1 MKIHLLQTTFSG
13 NASSRRMPSFGGW
26 SFIAGLGRSL
36 RATGATQRFQAWA
49 VAEYADEARVLNSS
63 KLTKGLR

>member
-1 MKIHLLQTTFSG
+1 
-13 NASSRRMPSFGGW
+13 MPSFGGW